1 MKNFCSDSQIQQ
13 EIAKLK
19 EENAKLKSVD
29 EIPGKKKNLSSHA
42 TRINPRFGVCSILS
56 SLKYLQT
63 RSRSQNR
70 KLQVETAN

>member
-42 TRINPRFGVCSILS
+42 TRINPGLGFAQS
-56 SLKYLQT
+56 
-63 RSRSQNR
+63 
-70 KLQVETAN
+70 